1 MTLKLSECVREK
13 EQNNEMFLYIYIYI
27 YIFFFFSHRMCEQSR
42 FTALESKKL
51 SQLVSPLRD
60 LHFLF
65 EVTHLKEKMMS

>member
-1 MTLKLSECVREK
+1 
-13 EQNNEMFLYIYIYI
+13 
-27 YIFFFFSHRMCEQSR
+27 MCEQSW
-42 FTALESKKL
+42 FTALEFKKL

>member
-27 YIFFFFSHRMCEQSR
+27 YFSHRLCEQSR
-42 FTALESKKL
+42 FTALEFKKL
-51 SQLVSPLRD
+51 SQLASPLRD

>member
-13 EQNNEMFLYIYIYI
+13 EQNNEMFSYIYIDI
-27 YIFFFFSHRMCEQSR
+27 YFSHRMCEQSR
-42 FTALESKKL
+42 FTALEFKKL
-51 SQLVSPLRD
+51 SQLASPLRD

>member
-13 EQNNEMFLYIYIYI
+13 EQNNEMFFYIYI
-27 YIFFFFSHRMCEQSR
+27 YIFFFFFSHIMCEQSR